1 MRDIK
6 DIQDDKLLLAFF
18 NILDTD
24 KSGTISK
31 KELLRGM
38 RKTKIFEGIAKKHN
52 KLRPLLNGKTYLN
65 TFKNI
70 NKSGTNE
77 ITYEE
82 LKEFVSAL

>member
-1 MRDIK
+1 
-6 DIQDDKLLLAFF
+6 
-18 NILDTD
+18 
-24 KSGTISK
+24 
-31 KELLRGM
+31 M
-38 RKTKIFEGIAKKHN
+38 RKTKTFEGIAKKHN